1 MILKTKNLAGGFP
14 AGWTEVRSGTQIRR
28 PSLGPRSPRGR
39 VAPPRP
45 GRKIEKLYQQVVVA
59 VSLDD
64 PTLPA
69 GVGNSQLRCAF
80 GTVRKIHDLVTQA
93 VIAHLP
99 AEPRH
104 CLRGTRIVRLDR
116 CDSFT
121 LCDSPPRWQTC
132 SRQDLSSRSGSN
144 LSRRF
149 CSRRYFPNATPARSD
164 GRSTHP
170 RLAACA
176 I

>member
-1 MILKTKNLAGGFP
+1 VITEGVLILKTKNLAGGFP

-104 CLRGTRIVRLDR
+104 CLRGTRTPRPLSQLHSMRQSAAVANL
-116 CDSFT
+116 
-121 LCDSPPRWQTC
+121 LSP
-132 SRQDLSSRSGSN
+132 GS
-144 LSRRF
+144 L
-149 CSRRYFPNATPARSD
+149 FPLRIELEP
-164 GRSTHP
+164 P
-170 RLAACA
+170 LLQ
-176 I
+176 